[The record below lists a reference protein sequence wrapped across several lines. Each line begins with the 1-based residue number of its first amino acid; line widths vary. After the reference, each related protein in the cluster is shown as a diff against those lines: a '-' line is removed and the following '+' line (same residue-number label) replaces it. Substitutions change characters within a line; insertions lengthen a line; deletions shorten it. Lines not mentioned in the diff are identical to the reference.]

1 MIKLNRD
8 AAPAA
13 IAEDGSAEAPVGR
26 STAFGTVSLGERKVP
41 VTNSLATP
49 RASKAM
55 LYGRLGAALI
65 LAVAALLLSLPM
77 FVLGPMPAAHDT
89 LQHINFGRYFAQ
101 QFWQG
106 ELYPRWLL
114 NMNRGL
120 GSPSLFVYP
129 PLPSYVYALLLPVAR
144 VLHVDTFA
152 AGEYL
157 CLFVSGLCAYL
168 WIGTIASARISL
180 IVAVMYMLLPY
191 HLAVDF
197 YRRGALAECWAL
209 AWLPLVLYFTTQVVR
224 RKRYAV
230 AGLGIAY
237 TLLILS
243 HLISVLIAS
252 ALPLLLVITLAE
264 RGRKIRG
271 LITVAGGL
279 ALGVAIS
286 ASYLVPALASAKY
299 FPVSR
304 LGYLSADS
312 IRANLLALGVGLFTG
327 HSGKS
332 IFVQG
337 VSISTID
344 TALFIALCGV
354 FALVNGPRSRR
365 RLTVLWLAVCIV
377 PLFLMSS
384 ASMRIWTKF
393 SIFTGAV
400 QFPWRFDII
409 LCIAALPLAAF
420 VLSDASRTARVRF
433 ISLSIVILF
442 AATWL
447 AGYGEAIK
455 RYSLPPFPYN
465 SINEADGWFDSWK
478 PLGMNNDS
486 AMRASTG
493 PPARFLA
500 GQGAASILL
509 WSPRHIEV
517 QTDCN
522 GCGPLV
528 INQLY
533 YPEWKA
539 HLASGLQPLSVGVAL
554 PQGLLEVQVPPGRQQ
569 VRLDLPREFAERV
582 GNWVSVLGVL
592 TCAALCAFGLARRRQ
607 RSGPEAVRA

>member
-1 MIKLNRD
+1 
-8 AAPAA
+8 
-13 IAEDGSAEAPVGR
+13 V
-26 STAFGTVSLGERKVP
+26 
-41 VTNSLATP
+41 
-49 RASKAM
+49 
-55 LYGRLGAALI
+55 
-65 LAVAALLLSLPM
+65 
-77 FVLGPMPAAHDT
+77 
-89 LQHINFGRYFAQ
+89 
-101 QFWQG
+101 
-106 ELYPRWLL
+106 
-114 NMNRGL
+114 
-120 GSPSLFVYP
+120 
-129 PLPSYVYALLLPVAR
+129 
-144 VLHVDTFA
+144 FA
-152 AGEYL
+152 AAEYL
-157 CLFVSGLCAYL
+157 CLFVSGLCAYV
-168 WIGTIASARISL
+168 WIGTMASARISL

-209 AWLPLVLYFTTQVVR
+209 AWLPLALYFTTQVVR

-237 TLLILS
+237 ALLIVS

-252 ALPLLLVITLAE
+252 ALPLLLVLTLAE
-264 RGRKIRG
+264 RGRRIRA
-271 LITVAGGL
+271 LATVAGGL

-312 IRANLLALGVGLFTG
+312 IRANLLAMGPGLVTG
-327 HSGKS
+327 HSLKS
-332 IFVQG
+332 AFVQG

-354 FALVNGPRSRR
+354 IALINGPRSRR
-365 RLTVLWLAVCIV
+365 GLTLLWLAVCIV

-384 ASMRIWTKF
+384 ASMKLWT
-393 SIFTGAV
+393 SLHSLTGAV

-420 VLSDASRTARVRF
+420 VLSDASRKARLRF
-433 ISLSIVILF
+433 ASLAIVILF
-442 AATWL
+442 AATCL

-478 PLGMNNDS
+478 PRGMNDAS
-486 AMRASTG
+486 AMRASTDA
-493 PPARFLA
+493 PARFLA
-500 GQGAASILL
+500 GQGAASVLL

-539 HLASGLQPLSVGVAL
+539 QLASGLQPLSVGVAL

-569 VRLDLPREFAERV
+569 VRLELPRGVAERA
-582 GNWVSVLGVL
+582 GNWVTFLGVFA
-592 TCAALCAFGLARRRQ
+592 CAALCAFSYARGRQ
-607 RSGPEAVRA
+607 RHGLEATRA